1 MSNCLYIHTY
11 IHTSHFYMF
20 IYSYTFTYI
29 GKRPRTITLKDN
41 HGAERRG
48 AGAERAESGG
58 VALKWRRGDGIGGM
72 ALVVAVRCGAA
83 LASVLRPK

>member
-1 MSNCLYIHTY
+1 MHLRILA
-11 IHTSHFYMF
+11 
-20 IYSYTFTYI
+20 
-29 GKRPRTITLKDN
+29 GKRPRTITLTDN

-58 VALKWRRGDGIGGM
+58 VALKWRRGNGIDGM

-83 LASVLRPK
+83 LALVLGPREQQRPGRETTGDH